1 MTFNAYSCI
10 HPDLAITKTRPQSP
24 FRSQPS
30 HLIPMGLLDFFRPKI
45 RLAIGDCSNRA
56 LTRAESFPV
65 NLSGRNLDG
74 TKSPLCRIHQ
84 LDGDFSIEPL
94 AQDQTIKLDGQ
105 IITRET
111 PLKPNRNY
119 GLTLDKHLI
128 IVRLTRKPDRL
139 GDGFSEGN
147 WDIAPRENPED
158 REPLPPSQ
166 LTSANIATHFNPPED
181 HLAFPTYGDAA
192 FLLSDLLASLSPS
205 SPLSSTQPPPE
216 PSAPL
221 RPTPLV
227 PRPSSTTSSCP
238 YCWKPFAPGDALN
251 IAVHESLT
259 GDPILGSHL
268 KLRFAAERFNHLG
281 QALDAA
287 GTACPD
293 LACPHCR
300 GRLPPSFFSQPQFI
314 LSLVG
319 APSSGKSYYLSVLL
333 RLLPE
338 DLIRHYSANLQ
349 DGDPSG
355 NAQLNEMKNRLFS
368 ATTPED
374 AFISKTDFEGVMYER
389 LHRDGK
395 LVPLPRPFVYH
406 LQGLSNPDNRAS
418 LVFYDNAGEHFKPGI
433 ALDDSPGALHVA
445 ASSGLLF
452 LFDPSSS
459 PAFRKL
465 LRRKRDPQL
474 RTDATDEQ
482 DTILSELGVRV
493 KKMRAL
499 ESHEKVDTPL
509 AVLVGKFDLWQ
520 SLLPPDSI
528 HLPEG
533 RPLTDEEIAQ
543 NSAAVRT
550 LLAQLCPTI
559 VANAESIS
567 TRITYFPLSS
577 LGHSPKEIPEGP
589 LAGRLAPN
597 PKRLQPILATTPVL
611 WILAQQSPSPLTTP
625 RPSPPVPPPS
635 APNP

>member
-1 MTFNAYSCI
+1 
-10 HPDLAITKTRPQSP
+10 
-24 FRSQPS
+24 
-30 HLIPMGLLDFFRPKI
+30 MGLLDFFRPKI
-45 RLAIGDCSNRA
+45 RLAIGDCSSRS
-56 LTRAESFPV
+56 LSCAETFPV
-65 NLSGRNLDG
+65 NLSGRSFDG

-84 LDGDFSIEPL
+84 LEGEFSLEPL
-94 AQDQTIKLDGQ
+94 APDLAIKLDGQ
-105 IITRET
+105 NVSRET
-111 PLKPNRNY
+111 PLKVNRNY
-119 GLTLDKHLI
+119 GLTLDTHLI
-128 IVRLTRKPDRL
+128 VIRLTRKPDRI

-147 WDIAPRENPED
+147 WDIAPRDNPED
-158 REPLPPSQ
+158 RETLPTAQ
-166 LTSANIATHFNPPED
+166 LTPENLNTRFNHPQD
-181 HLAFPTYGDAA
+181 YLAFPSYGDTS
-192 FLLSDLLASLSPS
+192 FLLSDLLASLSPNEVTS
-205 SPLSSTQPPPE
+205 TAPVVPPAPRVTPPTSTPLHHSPL
-216 PSAPL
+216 
-221 RPTPLV
+221 TPH
-227 PRPSSTTSSCP
+227 SSTTPCP
-238 YCWKPFAPGDALN
+238 YCWKPFAAGDALN
-251 IAVHESLT
+251 IAVHEALT
-259 GDPILGSHL
+259 GDPILGSHV

-281 QALDAA
+281 QALDAE
-287 GTACPD
+287 GVPSVD
-293 LACPHCR
+293 LACPHCL
-300 GRLPPSFFSQPQFI
+300 GRLPPSFFAQPQHI

-333 RLLPE
+333 RQLPE
-338 DLIRHYSANLQ
+338 DLIRHFSANLQ

-389 LHRDGK
+389 LYRDGK
-395 LVPLPRPFVYH
+395 LVPLPRPFVYY
-406 LQGLSNPDNRAS
+406 LQSLNDPENRAS

-445 ASSGLLF
+445 ASAGLLF

-509 AVLVGKFDLWQ
+509 AILVGKFDLWQ
-520 SLLPPDSI
+520 SLLPPNSL
-528 HLPEG
+528 HLPED

-543 NSAAVRT
+543 NSSQVRK

-567 TRITYFPLSS
+567 TQVTYFPLSS
-577 LGHSPKEIPEGP
+577 LGHSPKEIAEGP

-597 PKRLQPILATTPVL
+597 PKRLKPVLATTPVL
-611 WILAQQSPSPLTTP
+611 WILSQQSPSPIE
-625 RPSPPVPPPS
+625 SN
-635 APNP
+635 APEPKIQDLEPNQ

>member
-1 MTFNAYSCI
+1 
-10 HPDLAITKTRPQSP
+10 
-24 FRSQPS
+24 
-30 HLIPMGLLDFFRPKI
+30 MGLLDLFRPKI
-45 RLAIGDCSNRA
+45 RLAIGDCSNRS

-65 NLSGRNLDG
+65 NLSGRSLDG
-74 TKSPLCRIHQ
+74 TKSPLCRIHH
-84 LDGDFSIEPL
+84 LDGNFSIEPL
-94 AQDQTIKLDGQ
+94 AKDQTIKLDGQ
-105 IITRET
+105 TITRET

-119 GLTLDKHLI
+119 GLALDKHLI
-128 IVRLTRKPDRL
+128 VVRLTRKPDRL

-158 REPLPPSQ
+158 RETLPPSQ
-166 LTSANIATHFNPPED
+166 LTPANIATRFKHPED
-181 HLAFPTYGDAA
+181 HLAYPTFGDAA
-192 FLLSDLLASLSPS
+192 FLLADLLASLSPQTAAS
-205 SPLSSTQPPPE
+205 ATPESTLPPSSTNLQPA
-216 PSAPL
+216 APL
-221 RPTPLV
+221 RPTPHV
-227 PRPSSTTSSCP
+227 PRPSSPGTACP

-287 GTACPD
+287 GVPSVD

-300 GRLPPSFFSQPQFI
+300 GRLPPSFFSQPQYI

-338 DLIRHYSANLQ
+338 DLIRHYATNLQ

-389 LHRDGK
+389 LYRDGK

-406 LQGLSNPDNRAS
+406 LQGLNNPDNRAS

-520 SLLPPDSI
+520 SLLPSDSI
-528 HLPEG
+528 QLPQD
-533 RPLTDEEIAQ
+533 RPLTDEEIAK

-550 LLAQLCPTI
+550 LLAKLCPTI

-567 TRITYFPLSS
+567 TRVTYFPLSP

-597 PKRLQPILATTPVL
+597 PKRLQPILATAPVL

-625 RPSPPVPPPS
+625 RPTPPVPPPS
-635 APNP
+635 EPNP